1 MGYKTLLR
9 SHTDDILA
17 IDFHSVKNNII
28 TLSKDKTIRLWDIET
43 LGEVYEFSVPLDQ
56 PLSVSAHPNLAIFAC
71 GFESGKM
78 RIFDIETTEMLDEF
92 S

>member
-1 MGYKTLLR
+1 VDISPDGLRVACGTLYGSIGILDKSNMGYKTLLR

-43 LGEVYEFSVPLDQ
+43 LGEVYEFSVPLD
-56 PLSVSAHPNLAIFAC
+56 
-71 GFESGKM
+71 
-78 RIFDIETTEMLDEF
+78 
-92 S
+92 